1 MLAIRTHARPK
12 NRRVSVDIPPEYP
25 QGLYEVVLLP
35 IETEGK
41 PEGASRYDFSDL
53 SGRLKWKGDA
63 VAVQRTLRD
72 EW

>member
-12 NRRVSVDIPPEYP
+12 NRRVTVDIPPEYP

-35 IETEGK
+35 VETGGETGSV
-41 PEGASRYDFSDL
+41 SRYDFSDL
-53 SGRLKWKGDA
+53 AGRLKWKGDA
-63 VAVQRTLRD
+63 VAVQRTLRN